1 MPRLNRRRF
10 LAAMAAGAAGP
21 LMRRP
26 ACAARPGPGRPNT
39 SRMNILLFDN
49 EDFTAEAIGCY
60 GNRIV
65 KTPNL
70 DRLAATGV
78 RFERAYVQAPCCNP
92 SRTSFCTG
100 LRPETTGVYGNGDV
114 MNEHLPDWAVSLVE
128 VLEQKDVYTANIGK
142 LYHQTAWAEKQ
153 LRPFDR
159 LEFCAPPSG
168 YKGVRK
174 GYRIPPGTPPNPTQF
189 TFSPDPEVEARLLAL
204 RKELQAK
211 ARQLPPLE
219 RYKVMRRLGWE
230 ISKRCIGDSGKVEE
244 REGDGQ
250 KARLAAQMLREF
262 AESGRQFFL
271 SVGFS
276 RPHTPLIA
284 PKKYVD
290 MYDPADMP
298 PPKAPPAQDR
308 GIPKFAKNVADVDP
322 AHGAGRLVASYYA
335 CASFIDAQVG
345 LVLDAL
351 EETGLADNTI
361 VIFFGDHGFHLGEH
375 GCWSKYTL
383 FEQVTRVPL
392 LVRVPGAAGNG
403 CVCRGIVEMV
413 DLVPTLADFWNIPV
427 PDRMEGISFAPLVA
441 DPARPWKKAAFTAHH
456 TGKARSVRTE
466 RYRYTE
472 WQRDNAV
479 ELYDLQEDPL
489 EQVNRADDPA
499 LAGVRAEHARLLKA
513 GWKAALPPAPG
524 A

>member
-1 MPRLNRRRF
+1 MPTLDRRHF
-10 LAAMAAGAAGP
+10 LAAMAAGAAGH
-21 LMRRP
+21 LAGRHAR
-26 ACAARPGPGRPNT
+26 AAATSAGPPDT
-39 SRMNILLFDN
+39 SRMNILVFDN
-49 EDFTAEAIGCY
+49 EDFTAEAVGCY
-60 GNRIV
+60 GNPIV
-65 KTPNL
+65 KTPHL

-78 RFERAYVQAPCCNP
+78 RFDRAYIQAPCCNP
-92 SRTSFCTG
+92 SRTSFWTG
-100 LRPETTGVYGNGDV
+100 LRPETTGVYGNGDA
-114 MNEHLPDWAVSLVE
+114 MNEHLPDWAVSLAE
-128 VLEQKDVYTANIGK
+128 LLETKDVYTANIGK
-142 LYHQTAWAEKQ
+142 LYHLTSWAEKQ

-159 LEFCAPPSG
+159 LEFCDPPSG
-168 YKGVRK
+168 YKGVTK
-174 GYRIPPGTPPNPTQF
+174 GYRIPPGTPPNSGNF
-189 TFSPDPEVEARLLAL
+189 TYSPDPEVEKQLHAL
-204 RKELQAK
+204 RKELNEKAK
-211 ARQLPPLE
+211 GLPPLE
-219 RYKVMRRLGWE
+219 RWTVTRRLGWE
-230 ISKRCIGDSGKVEE
+230 VSKRCVGDSGKVEE
-244 REGDGQ
+244 READGQ

-262 AESGRQFFL
+262 AETDKQFFL

-290 MYDPADMP
+290 MYDPDGMP
-298 PPKAPPAQDR
+298 PPKAPPAEDR
-308 GIPKFAKNVADVDP
+308 GIPKFAKGVADVD
-322 AHGAGRLVASYYA
+322 AGHGAAKLIASYYA
-335 CASFIDAQVG
+335 CASFVDAQVG

-403 CVCRGIVEMV
+403 QVCRRIVEMV
-413 DLVPTLADFWNIPV
+413 DLLPTLADFWNIPV
-427 PDRMEGISFAPLVA
+427 PERVEGMSFAPLTA

-472 WQRDNAV
+472 WERDGAV

-513 GWKAALPPAPG
+513 GWKAALPPAAG
-524 A
+524 T